1 MNRSIELVVYEGA
14 MCCSSGVCGP
24 EPDREL
30 INFSEALKRLE
41 NDYKGELKVER
52 ELIIQRTEFMPT
64 GRWPKALREKGL
76 SVLPI
81 VTING
86 ENPDPKAKYPRYAEL
101 RREIRTN
108 ADTSVKACGRWAMAS
123 YI

>member
-52 ELIIQRTEFMPT
+52 ASLSSNVPMFIANREVA
-64 GRWPKALREKGL
+64 KALREKGL

-86 ENPDPKAKYPRYAEL
+86 EIVSKAKYPRYAEL
-101 RREIRTN
+101 RREIEER
-108 ADTSVKACGRWAMAS
+108 MQ
-123 YI
+123 IPQ